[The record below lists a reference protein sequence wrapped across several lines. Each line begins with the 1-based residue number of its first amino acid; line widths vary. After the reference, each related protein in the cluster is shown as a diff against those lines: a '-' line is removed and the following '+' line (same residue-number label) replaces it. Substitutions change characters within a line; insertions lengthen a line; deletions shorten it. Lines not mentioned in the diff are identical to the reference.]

1 MGDVYQ
7 DRGQDEKRT
16 KGRVA
21 MTMLVLDLLELHGR
35 GLALARHGGLFGYHD
50 RSSIDIRLFTFLD
63 RDHRLVV
70 MRGTHALLLGRVY
83 A

>member
-21 MTMLVLDLLELHGR
+21 MMMLVPDLLEFHGR

-50 RSSIDIRLFTFLD
+50 RSSINIRLFTFLD

-70 MRGTHALLLGRVY
+70 MRYTRSVTW
-83 A
+83 